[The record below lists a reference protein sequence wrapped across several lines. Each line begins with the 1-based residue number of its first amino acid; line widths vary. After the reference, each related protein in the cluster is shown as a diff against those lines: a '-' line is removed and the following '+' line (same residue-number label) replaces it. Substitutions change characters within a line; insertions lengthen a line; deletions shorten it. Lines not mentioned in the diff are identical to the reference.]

1 MPRVFF
7 GGEGRERPK
16 VHEVTYLRQAAWRDA
31 YFRLS
36 GQTAANYKRAIKTHR
51 HLALGLLLGLLC
63 GGQAAPLRIAS
74 FNVEWGLGTPGSSN
88 YESAAKHFERI
99 GADILALQELQSD
112 SANLATLQQRLGLPH
127 GYRPTSSTLRVG
139 LLSRYPFRS
148 APALIFQSG
157 MTRPILLAQ
166 VDVPGVSNDPW
177 VAVVHLQC
185 CGSTGGEEQRI
196 RATELHYL
204 KQALLARGI
213 TAQDNVVLMG
223 DFNLVATGNHTYLTG
238 PEGISPFFAPASA
251 DGYFP
256 DLDILKL
263 ELRHADGLADWSWR
277 SNGSFPSSQLDHIMT
292 SGPIRSSGPQS
303 EIYDVVKDAAGL
315 IGRPK
320 FGDRAAAGTP
330 YGSDHLPIFSD
341 VVLRDTSDGFTADS
355 SAPAMALQIASTS
368 LNSPGGSLEP
378 SATDVLVIDD
388 QDPAPVVTCY
398 PLLNSFTTTGSRTIT
413 YMGRDRFG
421 NTATLNRSIRVLGAG
436 ATGFSANLQWPRQLV
451 LARKADQIYAQI
463 FVQGMSERTATAPD
477 IQAWIGISDQDTSPS
492 SWPESAWKPASLNPN
507 ANNASDEYMVTVQG
521 SDFAP
526 GSYRYASRWRI
537 GNGDYLYG
545 GINQANP
552 NGGGG
557 LWDGTT
563 FTSGLLTVNSAFAGW
578 SGGAPTGLEAVARYA
593 IGGATSPSATDG
605 VPSQTTLTGNNLLI
619 TAIVRT
625 NDPNLTVFGQSTRN
639 LSLGPWSTNGVTKT
653 NAPDQSNVPSGTARQ
668 VFSIERGTNTSL
680 FLRIESILQP

>member
-1 MPRVFF
+1 M
-7 GGEGRERPK
+7 
-16 VHEVTYLRQAAWRDA
+16 
-31 YFRLS
+31 
-36 GQTAANYKRAIKTHR
+36 
-51 HLALGLLLGLLC
+51 
-63 GGQAAPLRIAS
+63 AS
-74 FNVEWGLGTPGSSN
+74 FNVEWGLGAPGTSG
-88 YESAAKHFERI
+88 YENAAMHFERI
-99 GADILALQELQSD
+99 GADVLALQELQSD
-112 SANLATLQQRLGLPH
+112 SGNLAILQQRLGLPH
-127 GYRPTSSTLRVG
+127 GYRPSSSSMQVG
-139 LLSRYPFRS
+139 LLSRYPFLS
-148 APALIFQSG
+148 NPALVYQPG
-157 MTRPILLAQ
+157 MTRSILLAQ
-166 VDVPGVSNDPW
+166 VDVPGLAKDPW

-185 CGSTGGEEQRI
+185 CGSTGGEQQRI

-204 KQALLARGI
+204 KQALLANGI
-213 TAQDNVVLMG
+213 TAQDNVILMG
-223 DFNLVATGNHTYLTG
+223 DFNLVATGNHTYPIG

-263 ELRHADGLADWSWR
+263 DLRHADGVTTWSWR
-277 SNGSFPSSQLDHIMT
+277 SNGVFASSQLDHIMA
-292 SGPIRSSGPQS
+292 SGPIRSGDPRS

-320 FGDRAAAGTP
+320 FGDRAAPGTP

-355 SAPAMALQIASTS
+355 SAPSMALQIASTG

-378 SATDVLVIDD
+378 AATDVLAIDD

-413 YMGRDRFG
+413 YMGRDRLG
-421 NTATLNRSIRVLGAG
+421 NTATLNRSIRILGAG

-451 LARKADQIYAQI
+451 LARNADQIYAQI
-463 FVQGMSERTATAPD
+463 FVQGMSEGTATAPD
-477 IQAWIGISDQDTSPS
+477 IQAWIGVSDQDTSPS
-492 SWPESAWKPASLNPN
+492 SWPESAWKPASLNPY
-507 ANNASDEYMVTVQG
+507 ASNASDEYMVTVQG

-537 GNGDYLYG
+537 GNGSYLYG

-563 FTSGLLTVNSAFAGW
+563 FTSGLLTVNSTFAGW
-578 SGGAPTGLEAVARYA
+578 SGGAAIEPEAAVRYA
-593 IGGATSPSATDG
+593 IGGATSPTATNG
-605 VPSQTTLTGNNLLI
+605 IAMSNAVTLSNLSI

-625 NDPNLTVFGQSTRN
+625 NDPNLSVFGQSIVN
-639 LSLGPWSTNGVTKT
+639 LGAGIWTTNDVSRITNGV
-653 NAPDQSNVPSGTARQ
+653 DQTGVPSGNQRQ
-668 VFSIERGTNTSL
+668 IFSTPLGIDGKK
-680 FLRIESILQP
+680 FLRLRVDLAP

>member
-1 MPRVFF
+1 M
-7 GGEGRERPK
+7 
-16 VHEVTYLRQAAWRDA
+16 L
-31 YFRLS
+31 
-36 GQTAANYKRAIKTHR
+36 
-51 HLALGLLLGLLC
+51 
-63 GGQAAPLRIAS
+63 
-74 FNVEWGLGTPGSSN
+74 
-88 YESAAKHFERI
+88 FERI
-99 GADILALQELQSD
+99 GADVLALQELQSD
-112 SANLATLQQRLGLPH
+112 SGNLATLQQRLGLPH
-127 GYRPTSSTLRVG
+127 GYRPTSSAMQVG
-139 LLSRYPFRS
+139 LLSRYPLRS
-148 APALIFQSG
+148 APALIYQPG
-157 MTRPILLAQ
+157 MSRQILLAQ

-185 CGSTGGEEQRI
+185 CGSTGGEQQRI

-213 TAQDNVVLMG
+213 TTQDNVVLMG

-277 SNGSFPSSQLDHIMT
+277 SNGIFPSSQLDHIMS
-292 SGPIRSSGPQS
+292 SGPIRRSGPRS

-355 SAPAMALQIASTS
+355 SAPAMTLQIASTG

-378 SATDVLVIDD
+378 AATDVLAIDD

-398 PLLNSFTTTGSRTIT
+398 PLLNSFTITGSRTIT
-413 YMGRDRFG
+413 YMGRDRLG
-421 NTATLNRSIRVLGAG
+421 NTATLNRSIRILGAG
-436 ATGFSANLQWPRQLV
+436 ATGFSANLQWPRHLV
-451 LARKADQIYAQI
+451 LARNADQIYAQI
-463 FVQGMSERTATAPD
+463 FVQGMSEGTATAPD
-477 IQAWIGISDQDTSPS
+477 IQAWIGLSDQDTSPS
-492 SWPESAWKPASLNPN
+492 SWPESAWKPASLNPY
-507 ANNASDEYMVTVQG
+507 ASNASDEYMVTVQG

-537 GNGDYLYG
+537 GNGNYLYG
-545 GINQANP
+545 GINQTNP

-563 FTSGLLTVNSAFAGW
+563 FTSGLLTVNSTFAGW
-578 SGGAPTGLEAVARYA
+578 SGEAAIEPEAVVRYA
-593 IGGATSPSATDG
+593 IGGATSPTAANGIAMSNT
-605 VPSQTTLTGNNLLI
+605 VTSSNLSI

-625 NDPNLTVFGQSTRN
+625 NDPSLSVFGQSIVN
-639 LSLGPWSTNGVTKT
+639 LGAGIWTSNDVSPITNGV
-653 NAPDQSNVPSGTARQ
+653 DQTGVPSGNQRQ
-668 VFSIERGTNTSL
+668 IFSTPLGIDGQK
-680 FLRIESILQP
+680 FLRLQTTLSNQ

>member
-1 MPRVFF
+1 MF
-7 GGEGRERPK
+7 GRSS
-16 VHEVTYLRQAAWRDA
+16 
-31 YFRLS
+31 FRLS
-36 GQTAANYKRAIKTHR
+36 RKAAAVYKREIKSHKP
-51 HLALGLLLGLLC
+51 LNFLLSLLGLLC
-63 GGQAAPLRIAS
+63 CGEAAPLRVAS
-74 FNVEWGLGTPGSSN
+74 FNVEWGLGAPGTSG
-88 YESAAKHFERI
+88 YENAAMHFERI
-99 GADILALQELQSD
+99 GADVLALQELQSD
-112 SANLATLQQRLGLPH
+112 SGNLAILQQRLGLPH
-127 GYRPTSSTLRVG
+127 GYRPTSSAMQVG
-139 LLSRYPFRS
+139 LLSRYALRS
-148 APALIFQSG
+148 APALIYQSG

-166 VDVPGVSNDPW
+166 LDVPGISNDPW

-204 KQALLARGI
+204 KQALLANGI
-213 TAQDNVVLMG
+213 TAQDNVILMG
-223 DFNLVATGNHTYLTG
+223 DFNLVATGNHTYPIG

-263 ELRHADGLADWSWR
+263 DLRHADGVTTWSWR
-277 SNGSFPSSQLDHIMT
+277 SNGVFASSQLDHIMA
-292 SGPIRSSGPQS
+292 SGPIRSGDPRS

-320 FGDRAAAGTP
+320 FGDRAAPGTP

-355 SAPAMALQIASTS
+355 SAPSMALQIASTG

-378 SATDVLVIDD
+378 AATDVLAIDD

-413 YMGRDRFG
+413 YMGRDRLG
-421 NTATLNRSIRVLGAG
+421 NTATLNRSIRILGAG

-451 LARKADQIYAQI
+451 LARNADQIYAQI
-463 FVQGMSERTATAPD
+463 FVQGMSEGTATAPD
-477 IQAWIGISDQDTSPS
+477 IQAWIGVSDQDTSPS
-492 SWPESAWKPASLNPN
+492 SWPESAWKPASLNPY
-507 ANNASDEYMVTVQG
+507 ASNASDEYMVTVQG

-537 GNGDYLYG
+537 GNGSYLYG

-563 FTSGLLTVNSAFAGW
+563 FTSGLLTVNSTFAGW
-578 SGGAPTGLEAVARYA
+578 SGGAAIEPEAVVRYA
-593 IGGATSPSATDG
+593 IGGATSPTATNLIAMSNA
-605 VPSQTTLTGNNLLI
+605 VTLSNLSI

-625 NDPNLTVFGQSTRN
+625 NDPNLSVFGQSIVN
-639 LSLGPWSTNGVTKT
+639 LGAGIWTTNDVSRITNGV
-653 NAPDQSNVPSGTARQ
+653 DQTGVPSGNQRQ
-668 VFSIERGTNTSL
+668 IFSTPLGIDGKK
-680 FLRIESILQP
+680 FLRLRVDLAP